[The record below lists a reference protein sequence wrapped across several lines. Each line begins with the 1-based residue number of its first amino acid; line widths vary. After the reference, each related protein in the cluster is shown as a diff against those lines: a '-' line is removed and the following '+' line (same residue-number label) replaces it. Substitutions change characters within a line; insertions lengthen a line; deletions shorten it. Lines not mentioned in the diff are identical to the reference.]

1 MDLTTD
7 SLQNLGATLSRQI
20 AHAHKNQR
28 LTNAAITFLLNLI
41 LSQSEYVD
49 ASSQILQFKT
59 QLRQLIAGQLPRT
72 LITPEM
78 LQDVMKNISAF
89 LQKYDVPL
97 HLPDRPIFD
106 LYKNPNFVLSRQDNK
121 IIISLK
127 FPLSLT
133 SSSLTLYKVTAL
145 RLPTDAQNQHVSFIQ
160 NLPSFIAYEET
171 EPWYLELPHYPI
183 LDNEIYYIER
193 HFSVLKHRCLPTCI
207 IALLE
212 GGTESIQKLCKFVIQ
227 PYAAKEEILILG
239 PGQLLLQF
247 VKQYTLTCQ
256 NITQT
261 YNASTNYQVL
271 TMCYFKSGIIQY
283 FSKIAHCAKDTVTE
297 PKTQYAVN
305 VNLLY
310 HYFNASELIPD
321 NQQLLDS
328 MPEILLPNLTF
339 QERELTE

>member
-1 MDLTTD
+1 LEENLQTLQIATEAGFQKFASSVQKFTSFMDLTTD
-7 SLQNLGATLSRQI
+7 SLQNLGATLSRQV

-49 ASSQILQFKT
+49 ASSQILQFET
-59 QLRQLIAGQLPRT
+59 QLRQLIAGQLPRN

-78 LQDVMKNISAF
+78 LEDVTKNISAF

-106 LYKNPNFVLSRQDNK
+106 LYKNPNFVLSRRDNK
-121 IIISLK
+121 IIVSLK

-133 SSSLTLYKVTAL
+133 RSSLTLYKVTAL
-145 RLPTDAQNQHVSFIQ
+145 RLPTDAQNLHVSFIQ

-171 EPWYLELPHYPI
+171 QPWYLELHHYPI
-183 LDNEIYYIER
+183 LDNGIYYIER
-193 HFSVLKHRCLPTCI
+193 HSSVLKHKSSPTCI

-261 YNASTNYQVL
+261 YNACTNCVL
-271 TMCYFKSGIIQY
+271 SIPLHVPFQIRHSSIFFQDRALRQRHSYRTKN
-283 FSKIAHCAKDTVTE
+283 
-297 PKTQYAVN
+297 AVC
-305 VNLLY
+305 
-310 HYFNASELIPD
+310 S
-321 NQQLLDS
+321 
-328 MPEILLPNLTF
+328 
-339 QERELTE
+339 ERELLT